1 MCSPFGD
8 RPSPRPLRDPHPS
21 TRPMLR
27 LTNCADDAPVFV
39 PATLTRR
46 ATTRPRATRT
56 TRRTHAT
63 VPRPH
68 PLRRSTSKDS
78 MASDGSGSSK
88 TGASR
93 KLSVV
98 GGLLGGGSRGRSPT
112 SSGQVSPKSS
122 EGGSSS
128 PGHERPPAPNL
139 APAVAASLEGRPSG
153 EGGGTD
159 LSQPPWPTS
168 LRNQQGRPSP
178 SPAGSLPGSQPGSQY
193 GGSVGGMS
201 HYSHLPSPCS
211 SVHTSVHG
219 TSLSRGPL
227 PASCSPH
234 LSDLLALAASP
245 FSHLSPPL
253 AGGTRS
259 RRPPP
264 SAARCRGRRLDR
276 PSVRR
281 RQRRGHPPRRR

>member
-1 MCSPFGD
+1 
-8 RPSPRPLRDPHPS
+8 
-21 TRPMLR
+21 
-27 LTNCADDAPVFV
+27 
-39 PATLTRR
+39 
-46 ATTRPRATRT
+46 
-56 TRRTHAT
+56 
-63 VPRPH
+63 
-68 PLRRSTSKDS
+68 

-122 EGGSSS
+122 EAGSSS
-128 PGHERPPAPNL
+128 PGHERPPAL
-139 APAVAASLEGRPSG
+139 HLGPAVTASLERQPSG

-168 LRNQQGRPSP
+168 LRSQQGRPSP

-219 TSLSRGPL
+219 TSLSRLPS
-227 PASCSPH
+227 PASSSPH
-234 LSDLLALAASP
+234 LSRSPRPRCFSLLSPLSPSRRRPRVLADLLRRRLAA
-245 FSHLSPPL
+245 
-253 AGGTRS
+253 G
-259 RRPPP
+259 
-264 SAARCRGRRLDR
+264 GRRLDR